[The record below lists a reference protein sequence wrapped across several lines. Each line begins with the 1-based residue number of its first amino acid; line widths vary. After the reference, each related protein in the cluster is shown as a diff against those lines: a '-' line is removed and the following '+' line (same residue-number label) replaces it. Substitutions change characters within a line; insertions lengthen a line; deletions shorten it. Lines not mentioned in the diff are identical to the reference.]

1 MYGIDRIIVFFYIL
15 WAIPENNHIED
26 FVKFQALKAN
36 VWSKKEPKKP

>member
-26 FVKFQALKAN
+26 FKFQALKAN